1 MYFKEILGQVAEN
14 QARRTQSRRRSLCGD
29 ALKKVVPTPR
39 ADGRSDGVALKN
51 DVWPEAKRRLAGKTY
66 LSLSKHRL
74 EKMHREIREAK
85 GRSKFLPLVERP
97 GQGDLVGKFQLGP
110 HGHTLGQAG
119 DPDPQGL

>member
-1 MYFKEILGQVAEN
+1 MRE
-14 QARRTQSRRRSLCGD
+14 C
-29 ALKKVVPTPR
+29 LKKVVPDPR

-51 DVWPEAKRRLAGKTY
+51 DVWPEAKRRPVGKTY
-66 LSLSKHRL
+66 LSLSKRP

-85 GRSKFLPLVERP
+85 DRSKFLPLVERP

-110 HGHTLGQAG
+110 HGHALGQAG